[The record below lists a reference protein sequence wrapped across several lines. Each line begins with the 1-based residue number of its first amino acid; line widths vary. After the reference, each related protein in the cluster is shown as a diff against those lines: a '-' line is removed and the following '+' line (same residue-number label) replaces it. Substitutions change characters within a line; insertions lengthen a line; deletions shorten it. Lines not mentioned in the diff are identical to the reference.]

1 MARSVLGIE
10 AGRLCDPRKD
20 RGVRARIAGT
30 DQRREPFNADRTL
43 SNNALTVMRDP
54 TVTAVVLYRDLKE
67 RLRAPVR
74 RRFLSVR
81 ICG

>member
-54 TVTAVVLYRDLKE
+54 TVTVCM
-67 RLRAPVR
+67 
-74 RRFLSVR
+74 SC
-81 ICG
+81 IGT